1 MFVAAIGSTA
11 AGILL
16 VARDDGKHSS
26 AFAACD
32 NARVCV
38 CGGLTKKI
46 HCVALCGMQV
56 FEKSLMQSVVHDN
69 MKCVVGMICLLTVT
83 NVCVSIISNT
93 APLNALKQRRCL
105 LRLRCTKSSRCKPS
119 KVLIKLRCCVVAETT
134 FCFVCRFVCRESN

>member
-46 HCVALCGMQV
+46 HANIVLRCAEC
-56 FEKSLMQSVVHDN
+56 
-69 MKCVVGMICLLTVT
+69 
-83 NVCVSIISNT
+83 
-93 APLNALKQRRCL
+93 RCL
-105 LRLRCTKSSRCKPS
+105 KNR
-119 KVLIKLRCCVVAETT
+119 
-134 FCFVCRFVCRESN
+134 